1 MASGSTRRARS
12 RAAVTRRKAG
22 RNKHRARWTF
32 WRPNRFL
39 QIPSAPDVPGLRLPA
54 RLRRPPIAGV
64 EQCGP
69 QRKSTDNTRNRCRLH
84 VFLVGKRCAVRRTAV
99 RCGPARRIAS
109 ARLAGTTPDTTS
121 DNGTYHSAP
130 NCGVLLHLTTTGGQ
144 SPKTSSRRTSS
155 HQPHCRRPCGRAA
168 TSLRWGS
175 FSALST
181 ISTSIVALLG
191 RQGCCSSLSLYAGCI
206 QR

>member
-1 MASGSTRRARS
+1 M
-12 RAAVTRRKAG
+12 
-22 RNKHRARWTF
+22 F

-54 RLRRPPIAGV
+54 RLHRPPIAGV

-69 QRKSTDNTRNRCRLH
+69 QRKSTDNTRYRSRLH

-109 ARLAGTTPDTTS
+109 ARLAGTTPETTS

-144 SPKTSSRRTSS
+144 SPKHRRGALPLINHTAGGPADGLRSVCGGALFR
-155 HQPHCRRPCGRAA
+155 PCRRLARQSSPY
-168 TSLRWGS
+168 
-175 FSALST
+175 SAVRGVAQTCRYMPDVSNDKF
-181 ISTSIVALLG
+181 STSTPGLPV
-191 RQGCCSSLSLYAGCI
+191 LSDLSETSVEVPIRSC
-206 QR
+206 